1 MNPVQPVRTASRQG
15 LLAIF
20 GSTLFQ
26 LTGIFMLSPL
36 LLLLLRRA
44 DVSNTVAGLFAATS
58 WLGIFLIT
66 PFASQITRRIG
77 RRRALW
83 LASIVPLATAFGFLL
98 TTRLEIWFALELC
111 ASVAGGLRW
120 VLAEAFIAEFTPP
133 EQRGRYIGAYA
144 TMIGLTFVVGPAL
157 LAWLGDGSPYALWVV
172 IGFLVVGLAWTALVP
187 RTPPEHD
194 ADSAKVGFVG
204 LWHAVAA
211 HPVVML
217 AGFVGGFFELGLASI
232 LPLYGLTLG
241 LPTGAAT
248 LLVSVS
254 GLGGMLL
261 AFPTGMLIDRLA
273 NPEQGRRTVML
284 ALVALLLAASFVLF
298 GVLDAPWLM
307 WPIAAVWGAAG
318 GNLYTLTMTDISSR
332 ERGITLVNS
341 TAVLVLTY
349 TLGALVASSISGALI
364 DASPWLGFPLV
375 LVLVS
380 GLATATL
387 VWAQRRRDI

>member
-1 MNPVQPVRTASRQG
+1 MRTASRQG

-36 LLLLLRRA
+36 LLLLLRHA
-44 DVSNTVAGLFAATS
+44 EVSNTVAGLFAATS
-58 WLGIFLIT
+58 WLGIFIIT
-66 PFASQITRRIG
+66 PFASQLTRRIG

-83 LASIVPLATAFGFLL
+83 LASTVPLATALGFLL
-98 TTRLEIWFALELC
+98 TTRLEIWFVLELC

-120 VLAEAFIAEFTPP
+120 VLAESFIAEFTPP
-133 EQRGRYIGAYA
+133 DQRGRYIGAYA

-157 LAWLGDGSPYALWVV
+157 LAWMGDASPYALWVV
-172 IGFLVVGLAWTALVP
+172 IAFLLTGLAWTALVP

-194 ADSAKVGFVG
+194 ADSAKVGFAG

-211 HPVVML
+211 HPVIML
-217 AGFVGGFFELGLASI
+217 AGFVGGYFELGLSSI

-241 LPTGAAT
+241 MDTGAAT

-254 GLGGMLL
+254 GLGGMAL
-261 AFPTGMLIDRLA
+261 AFPAGLLVDRLD
-273 NPEQGRRTVML
+273 NPAQGRRTLML
-284 ALVALLLAASFVLF
+284 TLVFLLLVSSFV
-298 GVLDAPWLM
+298 VLAVHGAPWLM
-307 WPIAAVWGAAG
+307 WPVAALWGAAG

-332 ERGITLVNS
+332 EAGITLVNS
-341 TAVLVLTY
+341 TAVLVLAY
-349 TLGALVASSISGALI
+349 TLGALVASSLSGALI
-364 DASPWLGFPLV
+364 DASPWVAFPLV

-387 VWAQRRRDI
+387 VRTRSVRDI

>member
-1 MNPVQPVRTASRQG
+1 MRTASRQG

-44 DVSNTVAGLFAATS
+44 EVSNTVAGLFAATS
-58 WLGIFLIT
+58 WLGIFIIT
-66 PFASQITRRIG
+66 PFASQLTRRIG

-83 LASIVPLATAFGFLL
+83 LASTVPLATALGFLL
-98 TTRLEIWFALELC
+98 TTRLEIWFVLELC

-120 VLAEAFIAEFTPP
+120 VLAESFIAEFTPP
-133 EQRGRYIGAYA
+133 DQRGRYIGAYA

-157 LAWLGDGSPYALWVV
+157 LAWLGDASPYALWVV
-172 IGFLVVGLAWTALVP
+172 ISLLLTGLAWTALVP

-194 ADSAKVGFVG
+194 ADSAKVGFAG

-211 HPVVML
+211 HPVIML
-217 AGFVGGFFELGLASI
+217 AGFVGGYFELGLSSI

-241 LPTGAAT
+241 MDTGAAT

-254 GLGGMLL
+254 GLGGMAL
-261 AFPTGMLIDRLA
+261 AFPAGMLIDRLQ
-273 NPEQGRRTVML
+273 NPAQGRRTLML
-284 ALVALLLAASFVLF
+284 VLVVLLLVSSFAVLAVH
-298 GVLDAPWLM
+298 GAPWVM
-307 WPIAAVWGAAG
+307 WPVAALWGAAG

-332 ERGITLVNS
+332 ESGITLVNS
-341 TAVLVLTY
+341 TAVLVLAY
-349 TLGALVASSISGALI
+349 TLGALVASSLSGALI
-364 DASPWLGFPLV
+364 DASPWIAFPAV

-387 VWAQRRRDI
+387 VRTRRVRDI

>member
-36 LLLLLRRA
+36 LLLLLRR
-44 DVSNTVAGLFAATS
+44 DEVSNTVAGLFAATS

-66 PFASQITRRIG
+66 PFASQLTRRIG

-83 LASIVPLATAFGFLL
+83 LASTVPLATAFGFLL

-111 ASVAGGLRW
+111 ARVAGGLRW
-120 VLAEAFIAEFTPP
+120 VLAESFIAEFTPP
-133 EQRGRYIGAYA
+133 DQRGRYIGAYA
-144 TMIGLTFVVGPAL
+144 TMIGLTFVMGPAL

-172 IGFLVVGLAWTALVP
+172 IGFLVVGLGWTALVP

-194 ADSAKVGFVG
+194 ADSAKVGLAG
-204 LWHAVAA
+204 LMHAVAA

-273 NPEQGRRTVML
+273 NPAQGRRTLML
-284 ALVALLLAASFVLF
+284 ALVALLLAASFVLL
-298 GVLDAPWLM
+298 GVQDATWLM

-341 TAVLVLTY
+341 TAVLVLAY
-349 TLGALVASSISGALI
+349 TLGALIASSMSGALI

-375 LVLVS
+375 LVVVS

-387 VWAQRRRDI
+387 VWARRRREI

>member
-15 LLAIF
+15 LLATF

-194 ADSAKVGFVG
+194 ADSAKVGFAG

>member
-1 MNPVQPVRTASRQG
+1 LIPVPPVRSASRQG

-20 GSTLFQ
+20 GSTLFE

-44 DVSNTVAGLFAATS
+44 EVSNTVAGLFAATS
-58 WLGIFLIT
+58 WLGIFIIT

-83 LASIVPLATAFGFLL
+83 LASTVPLATALGFLL
-98 TTRLEIWFALELC
+98 TTRLEVWFALELL

-133 EQRGRYIGAYA
+133 NQRGRYIGAYS
-144 TMIGLTFVVGPAL
+144 TLIGLTFVVGPAL
-157 LAWLGDGSPYALWVV
+157 LAWLGDGSPHALWVV

-187 RTPPEHD
+187 RTPPEQD
-194 ADSAKVGFVG
+194 ADSAKVGLVG

-211 HPVVML
+211 HPVIML
-217 AGFVGGFFELGLASI
+217 AGFVGGFFELGLSSI

-254 GLGGMLL
+254 GLGGMAL
-261 AFPTGMLIDRLA
+261 ALPGGLLIDRLK
-273 NPEQGRRTVML
+273 NPAQGRRTMML
-284 ALVALLLAASFVLF
+284 VLVALLLSASVATL
-298 GVLDAPWLM
+298 GVHSAPWLV
-307 WPIAAVWGAAG
+307 WPVAALWGAAG

-332 ERGITLVNS
+332 EAGITLVNS

-364 DASPWLGFPLV
+364 DVSPWLGFPVV
-375 LVLVS
+375 LVMVS
-380 GLATATL
+380 GLATAAL
-387 VWAQRRRDI
+387 VRARRRSDI